1 MPVEPTPD
9 DNAEKRFAAGA
20 SPAAL
25 AAPIAVMIAVLAVYA
40 VWFARTEQALYHAD
54 QVAYWSY
61 SRSLADLARHDPIG
75 AVRSVIRSVAEDDV
89 NLLPAVPI
97 SAVMLIFGGSRM
109 VYLLAVI
116 LVYGSATAAALV
128 FALRRIGARPPPWA
142 APLAFALLATVWQ
155 PVFIGYLGLGGVA
168 LALVVLGLVVP
179 DLTAP
184 PRTRTLLIAGCV
196 LGILV
201 LFRRWWGIWG
211 VALLIVLL
219 VDAARRYLRSDDRG
233 LKGLKRS
240 FRTFVLVSL
249 GSGLTVIA
257 LAAPVLVHKL
267 RTDYADRFSAYTHE
281 SLAGRWASVVDHFGL
296 LGLLAVVAGGV
307 LLLTAAKTRGPGAFL
322 LAHLAT
328 TFVVMTRIQ
337 DHTPQHWWLY
347 SAQALLVVGWAAA
360 ELSARLPDRKAM
372 WSVLVSAVSGV
383 FLTVSVFVSGGPVN
397 RATLGPL
404 VPSDV
409 IRPTIRHDL
418 DEIDRMLTYLDRGI
432 GSSEAKLYV
441 LSSSPTL
448 SDHVLAFSNMS
459 LNAAHRSPAAILQA
473 THVDRWHGF
482 PRGLLTADVVLV
494 ADPVQLHLRPEFQR
508 VVAEPAESFLEG
520 TDIALAFDR
529 LPEVFELD
537 GGVVVR
543 IFLRVRPNTPGEI
556 SALSDRLRRFYPD
569 RPDIY
574 SPE

>member
-1 MPVEPTPD
+1 MQVEKAPD
-9 DNAEKRFAAGA
+9 GNAEQRDA
-20 SPAAL
+20 SGPSLTASL
-25 AAPIAVMIAVLAVYA
+25 APIAVMIVALTLYT
-40 VWFARTEQALYHAD
+40 VWFARTEQTLYHAD
-54 QVAYWSY
+54 QVTYWSF
-61 SRSLADLARHDPIG
+61 SRSLADLARHDPIE
-75 AVRSVIRSVAEDDV
+75 AVRSVVRSVAEDDV

-97 SAVMLIFGGSRM
+97 SLAMLIFGGSRT
-109 VYLLAVI
+109 VYLLAVM

-128 FALRRIGARPPPWA
+128 FALRRVGARPPPWA
-142 APLAFALLATVWQ
+142 VPLAFALLATVWQ

-168 LALVVLGLVVP
+168 LALVVLGLVIP
-179 DLTAP
+179 DMTAP
-184 PRTRTLLIAGCV
+184 ARTRTLLVAGCV
-196 LGILV
+196 LGVLV

-219 VDAARRYLRSDDRG
+219 IDAGWRYLRSDDRG
-233 LKGLKRS
+233 VKGLREA
-240 FRTFVLVSL
+240 FRTFFFVSL

-281 SLAGRWASVVDHFGL
+281 SVAARWASVVDHFGL
-296 LGLLAVVAGGV
+296 LGLLAVAAGGV
-307 LLLTAAKTRGPGAFL
+307 LLAAKLKRPGPGVFL
-322 LAHLAT
+322 LAHLAA

-347 SAQALLVVGWAAA
+347 AAQALLVVGWALSRVTPDLPARWGFWVLASSAA
-360 ELSARLPDRKAM
+360 AG
-372 WSVLVSAVSGV
+372 VL
-383 FLTVSVFVSGGPVN
+383 LTASVFFPAGPAN

-404 VPSDV
+404 VPADV

-418 DEIDRMLTYLDRGI
+418 GEIDRMLGYLDRGI
-432 GSSEAKLYV
+432 GSSGAKLYV
-441 LSSSPTL
+441 LASSPTL
-448 SDHVLAFSNMS
+448 SDHVLAFSNIS

-482 PRGLLTADVVLV
+482 PRGLLAADVVLV
-494 ADPVQLHLRPEFQR
+494 ADPIQLHLRPEFQR
-508 VVAEPAESFLEG
+508 VVAEPAKSFLEG
-520 TDIALAFDR
+520 TDVALAFDR

-537 GGVVVR
+537 GGVLVR
-543 IFLRVRPNTPGEI
+543 VFLRLRPNTPEEI